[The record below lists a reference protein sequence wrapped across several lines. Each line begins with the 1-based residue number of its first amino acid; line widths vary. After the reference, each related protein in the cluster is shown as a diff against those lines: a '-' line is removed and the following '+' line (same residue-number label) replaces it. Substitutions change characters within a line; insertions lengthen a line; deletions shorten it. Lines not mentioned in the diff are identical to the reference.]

1 MLFFLEQTNKQGKL
15 DFFFRDEGSIFQ
27 LIRFQLSQEIAAH
40 AG

>member
-1 MLFFLEQTNKQGKL
+1 MLFFFFGTNKQGKL
-15 DFFFRDEGSIFQ
+15 DFFFWDEGSMFQ